1 MCVHLFVKLILKQML
16 EKKKDYIN
24 QLLTELKNLEE
35 RVQSIKNE
43 EALPFSFFREAFDK
57 TQIITRTL
65 HELELLQI
73 DDMKHQMEKLVL
85 FLSESGNQP
94 ATHKEEAKLVEIAQ
108 EEHTE
113 EVPETFVPE
122 IIEEEIFDEE
132 VPVIEEPAKPRYNA
146 YAEGI
151 ILPEYKDPRTV
162 EKQEIL
168 PPEPPVVE
176 IEKEETP
183 VIRSFNDTI
192 QAPPAVL
199 DLKRGLSLNDRF
211 LFQRELFNND
221 RHEMNSMMIRLNA
234 FNTYPDVEN
243 YLRENTSWNFDNQMV
258 KDFLLAIKKGFE

>member
-1 MCVHLFVKLILKQML
+1 ML
-16 EKKKDYIN
+16 EKKKEYVN
-24 QLLTELKNLEE
+24 QLLAELKNLEE
-35 RVQSIKNE
+35 RVLSVKNE

-57 TQIITRTL
+57 TQVITRTL

-73 DDMKHQMEKLVL
+73 DDMKHQMERLVL
-85 FLSESGNQP
+85 FLSESGNKP
-94 ATHKEEAKLVEIAQ
+94 VSHEETEPIEAVE
-108 EEHTE
+108 EERFDEIPETVASEVIEEPITE
-113 EVPETFVPE
+113 EDVPR
-122 IIEEEIFDEE
+122 
-132 VPVIEEPAKPRYNA
+132 IEEPAKPRYNS

-151 ILPEYKDPRTV
+151 VLPEYKNPRTV

-168 PPEPPVVE
+168 PPELPKEE
-176 IEKEETP
+176 ISEEETP

-243 YLRENTSWNFDNQMV
+243 YLRENTSWDFENQTV